1 MQFTD
6 KTLKCVGCLE
16 EFVFT
21 AAEQQFFL
29 EKQFVNI
36 PRRCKKCQ
44 AKRKRTGTSRTC
56 RETRATCSSCGSET
70 TLPFKPTQ
78 GRPVLCRTCFQ
89 TQVKTQSSE
98 SPGAPVQASS
108 A

>member
-1 MQFTD
+1 MQFAD
-6 KTLKCVGCLE
+6 KTLKCVACLE

-21 AAEQQFFL
+21 AEEQQFFF

-44 AKRKRTGTSRTC
+44 AKRKQTGKARGLQ
-56 RETRATCSSCGSET
+56 ETRTTCSSCGLET

-89 TQVKTQSSE
+89 TQGKTQ
-98 SPGAPVQASS
+98 
-108 A
+108 